1 MRRASS
7 GWFSKKI
14 GGIACLHQ
22 SRTGSINGN
31 LHELVII
38 IFLCWHDPFLDIDYS
53 LPILNTRLLAF
64 PNLLE
69 LEKKAFRIL
78 AVRENVYMSSVV
90 SAGRGRK
97 RQKNARHS
105 GPGGDGQA
113 FSSTTV
119 VSKGSSDLPMNSMS
133 P

>member
-69 LEKKAFRIL
+69 LEKKGIPDPGGTRKCIHEQCR
-78 AVRENVYMSSVV
+78 VGRE
-90 SAGRGRK
+90 

-119 VSKGSSDLPMNSMS
+119 VSKGSSDLLMNSMS